1 MSVPSAHSLLLVA
14 STSAGLGVAGT
25 VTRGCDCSSWPLM
38 SLWRGPGAASPRSCS
53 SQISGEPVG
62 RCPGSCQGCLG
73 GLGTPV
79 AAAHGWRG
87 SGYLAR
93 VSLWDSPHPAGYS
106 MTFAVTVRGSSPEA
120 RGGHVP
126 AMPGVP
132 ENGQVQTGCD
142 HLAWGVLSVAVPEEQ
157 PKEHLGCSF
166 PIPTRPQPRPI
177 HSLSSVLLHFQNS
190 SPSVLHRFSCP
201 CSTPSSCVGT
211 SMVNFTSSIPV
222 PSPTSSFSSAP

>member
-1 MSVPSAHSLLLVA
+1 MAVPPESHQHLCPLLPVPPVSVPSAHSLLLVA
-14 STSAGLGVAGT
+14 STSAGLGAAGT

-38 SLWRGPGAASPRSCS
+38 SLWRGPGAAPPRSCS

-93 VSLWDSPHPAGYS
+93 VSLWDSPHPASCS
-106 MTFAVTVRGSSPEA
+106 MTFAVTVPGSSPEA

-142 HLAWGVLSVAVPEEQ
+142 HLAWGVLSLAVPEEQ
-157 PKEHLGCSF
+157 PKERLGCSF
-166 PIPTRPQPRPI
+166 PIPDLSLDPFILCPQCSCTSRTALLQCFTGFLVHAPPHPHVLVPRW
-177 HSLSSVLLHFQNS
+177 
-190 SPSVLHRFSCP
+190 
-201 CSTPSSCVGT
+201 
-211 SMVNFTSSIPV
+211 
-222 PSPTSSFSSAP
+222 